1 MEDSAIKI
9 SALYQYMLNKY
20 KDIINFTYSGLKAYI
35 ERKGYRNLNNN
46 IVPHVLYETEPG
58 EQLQCDWKEDL
69 SIHTIDGQTISFNV
83 FSATLG
89 YSRLHVFVFTFTKT
103 EYDFFRCLIDVLHK
117 IGGLP
122 KTVKTDNMTA
132 IVSLRN
138 SSRKKHPS
146 ILQFENDLGTKIS
159 LCEPRSPETKGK
171 VEVSNK
177 FMDWL
182 KPYDGEVKD
191 VDDLIRIINI
201 INKQCNDQIND
212 RTRIPP
218 IKLFQKEKEH
228 LSPLPSKILLDTY
241 IKNIDTRGATNTS
254 CTIQRVK
261 ILRTS
266 KVYCQKGTINT

>member
-1 MEDSAIKI
+1 MCSY
-9 SALYQYMLNKY
+9 LLL
-20 KDIINFTYSGLKAYI
+20 LK
-35 ERKGYRNLNNN
+35 
-46 IVPHVLYETEPG
+46 
-58 EQLQCDWKEDL
+58 L
-69 SIHTIDGQTISFNV
+69 SMI
-83 FSATLG
+83 
-89 YSRLHVFVFTFTKT
+89 
-103 EYDFFRCLIDVLHK
+103 FFRCLIDVLHK

-218 IKLFQKEKEH
+218 IKLFQKEKEL

-254 CTIQRVK
+254 CAIQRVK